1 MLNELRSIVQEVYAS
16 TDLES
21 VLSIIVRRVKASM
34 HTEVC
39 SVYLRDKLGGFRL
52 MATDGLN
59 PSSVE
64 LVVLKLDEGLVG
76 HVAARE
82 EPINLD
88 LAEDH
93 PKYTYFP
100 ETGEERFSAFLG
112 VPIIHQ
118 RTVMGVLVVQ
128 QAPKR
133 KFDEGEE
140 AFLVTMS
147 AQLAGVIAH
156 AEATG
161 ALRVFGPKESAR
173 FEGVSGSSGVS
184 IGSGVVASP
193 LADLNSVALE
203 MCENTTDELAF
214 FHTCLSAVRADI
226 KQLSVTLESR
236 LNKEERQ
243 LFEAYASMLDD
254 TSLAQEVKLKIMDG
268 VCASYA
274 WSEVILEHVKTFS
287 SMEDA
292 YFRERAS
299 DIKDLGSRVLAYLQ
313 ESTRKE
319 LIYPD
324 QTILIGEDLTPSM
337 LAEVPID
344 KLAGIVSVK
353 GSSNSHIAIL
363 ARSMGIPT
371 VMGAVDLPFTR
382 LSGKEMIVDGYR
394 GNVYVDPDTSLRTS
408 YQAMLDEDKQLVAK
422 LEGIKN
428 LPSQTQDGH
437 HVALWVN
444 TGLLADTMISL
455 ERGAQGVG
463 LYRTEI
469 PFMLRERFPSEKE
482 QCKVYRDQ
490 LEAFAPYPV
499 TMRTLDIGGDKALSY
514 FPIEEDNPFL
524 GWRGIRVTL
533 DHPEIFLGQV
543 RAMLKA
549 SEGLDNLRIML
560 PMVTNIDELDIARML
575 IDRAIEELKEE
586 GFKIVTPAVG
596 VMIEVPAAVFQ
607 VEAFAAR
614 VDFIS
619 VGSNDLTQYLLAV
632 DRNNPRVAD
641 LYHSMHP
648 SVLMA
653 LRAIVVGAHKQG
665 VPVSICGELAGDP
678 VGALLLMAMGYDI
691 LSMSATSLLK
701 VKSLIR
707 SVNLT
712 DTQALLED
720 VITLPDTDAILRKL
734 QHTLHAAGLDKIVRP
749 SFH

>member
-1 MLNELRSIVQEVYAS
+1 
-16 TDLES
+16 
-21 VLSIIVRRVKASM
+21 
-34 HTEVC
+34 
-39 SVYLRDKLGGFRL
+39 
-52 MATDGLN
+52 
-59 PSSVE
+59 
-64 LVVLKLDEGLVG
+64 
-76 HVAARE
+76 
-82 EPINLD
+82 
-88 LAEDH
+88 
-93 PKYTYFP
+93 
-100 ETGEERFSAFLG
+100 
-112 VPIIHQ
+112 
-118 RTVMGVLVVQ
+118 
-128 QAPKR
+128 
-133 KFDEGEE
+133 
-140 AFLVTMS
+140 
-147 AQLAGVIAH
+147 
-156 AEATG
+156 
-161 ALRVFGPKESAR
+161 
-173 FEGVSGSSGVS
+173 
-184 IGSGVVASP
+184 
-193 LADLNSVALE
+193 
-203 MCENTTDELAF
+203 
-214 FHTCLSAVRADI
+214 
-226 KQLSVTLESR
+226 
-236 LNKEERQ
+236 
-243 LFEAYASMLDD
+243 
-254 TSLAQEVKLKIMDG
+254 
-268 VCASYA
+268 
-274 WSEVILEHVKTFS
+274 
-287 SMEDA
+287 
-292 YFRERAS
+292 
-299 DIKDLGSRVLAYLQ
+299 
-313 ESTRKE
+313 
-319 LIYPD
+319 
-324 QTILIGEDLTPSM
+324 
-337 LAEVPID
+337 
-344 KLAGIVSVK
+344 
-353 GSSNSHIAIL
+353 
-363 ARSMGIPT
+363 
-371 VMGAVDLPFTR
+371 
-382 LSGKEMIVDGYR
+382 
-394 GNVYVDPDTSLRTS
+394 
-408 YQAMLDEDKQLVAK
+408 MLDEDKQLVAK